1 MSSKQETQRRAMVA
15 KIPREDLEDQHLR
28 IQDENEILKTHA
40 RKQEEKIKKMATKLI
55 RLVNDRKKQV
65 QKASQGQRSVKD
77 VELEETIENQQDA
90 IRKLNKD
97 NEMLKQKLMVASQQ
111 IQSQGKRH
119 TPYNHVNSR
128 VNTGVSRKPNGT
140 PDKRARSAAS
150 TRSTSPHQARYGHS
164 LLEEARGVNQQ
175 LEHQILALQEQV
187 VIMERENQHLKQE
200 ITSLNTSHEEDILKL
215 REMMNSTQKKTL
227 GENVELIKVHR
238 AMKDKSNDL
247 TSLEARYHELQ
258 QNCHQMRQSY
268 EKVLQEME
276 RLKSQLLE
284 EQNSSISLQNQLKH
298 GSSHQRT
305 ITHLQEQIR
314 ELTNEVNILKEANDK
329 LTHSA
334 FGSDKEQQWRQLER
348 KLRVQIAQLEAA
360 IKSDVADKNNVLEK
374 MANEQGFAS
383 RLHNESRKIHE
394 EATRLRRENE
404 ELRERVRLYT
414 ASDDSVDIVELRE
427 ALAIVRQK
435 RHTAAQKQR
444 PDFLENVDDDNKDPE
459 MELGELQAQYNET
472 IHELD
477 KTREMLLMQH
487 KINKDYQLEVE
498 SVSNQMESMKREYE
512 TKLDRFARLLDARAA
527 RIKKLESQLH
537 DVAYGTK
544 QFKFQPEKDD
554 IEVGEEL
561 DETIQLERGEN
572 LFEINITKATL
583 SKEALIVL
591 DDRDPSM
598 FVTFAFYDYELVS
611 TPILKSA
618 SPQFDFTAQYTVKVD
633 DTFLHHLQKDRMLLE
648 LHHAMGVDHKTVAT
662 CKVRFHDLLDKP
674 QGKLHG
680 SVALTGLNGGSY
692 GTLDFWIR
700 LRVPM
705 DQAIRLYRERTK
717 ALGYLSANSAVTKKS
732 LEDLDEEMKIVD
744 DNINQLLIQI
754 ISCNHVLSR
763 RDGIQPNIYCVYKF
777 FDFADHDTSII
788 PCTNNPHFDDRQ
800 AYPVQMNMD
809 IDAYL
814 KSEKLTIYV
823 FDDTDPEISSYLGK
837 AVVDLIPL
845 AHGKVIKAPFQLTRS
860 DGSENGT
867 LEVSLRWQLAYKS
880 PSVIVKSETSPEDEE
895 EIQEA
900 QKLVAKPP
908 VTPKKR
914 LQSAKPLRGI
924 LPQTTSTPK
933 PLKAANRNNSSLP
946 PVVKKVSIVEPE
958 KEKPVPLSRSMR
970 GKIEEEKEEEGKT
983 SDEDQIEEI
992 MEEVEEIVGEEVA
1005 PPASP
1010 SHLVKD
1016 ETDEVED
1023 EILDDPDDDS
1033 MDSNIPTKDDSIT
1046 FVKEVVEDEN
1056 EEEEQK
1062 DEVEEQL
1069 PSVKED
1075 SEDEI
1080 DEDIMSIPD
1089 ATEDPPASDE
1099 GVDMDDTESNKEDEE
1114 EQSPLDE
1121 TEDVEEITTIPTTD
1135 GAQNCDTIRIS
1146 VNHLTLDNDTSI
1158 WGDTSVE
1165 QLFVEYEFLGEVEE
1179 TPNAVKKP
1187 TTKDSKLFYKFAKE
1201 TKVDKASHSTQRETL
1216 TNMLQSGQTTFRLTV
1231 VSEPVNDN
1239 GEECEEIGSASVDLA
1254 SILQN
1259 GRDIIN
1265 GDVTVHD
1272 LRNKDE
1278 TVGMLN
1284 LDVEALAVLRV
1295 IKNELKERAK
1305 MHDH

>member
-914 LQSAKPLRGI
+914 LQSLWKHI
-924 LPQTTSTPK
+924 
-933 PLKAANRNNSSLP
+933 
-946 PVVKKVSIVEPE
+946 
-958 KEKPVPLSRSMR
+958 MR

-1016 ETDEVED
+1016 ETH
-1023 EILDDPDDDS
+1023 P
-1033 MDSNIPTKDDSIT
+1033 
-1046 FVKEVVEDEN
+1046 
-1056 EEEEQK
+1056 
-1062 DEVEEQL
+1062 
-1069 PSVKED
+1069 D

-1135 GAQNCDTIRIS
+1135 GAQIFPIFLLNSQNCDTIRIS